1 MSRVECAASVPARAR
16 RILFSALALDLVGVG
31 LVAAAGAM
39 LAARLAVAPLALTLI
54 AAGLGLRVAQY
65 RSRLRA
71 IPLALPWLAFLLTTA
86 VSANIAF
93 DSLAAQQKFLLIV
106 SGIALYFALATL
118 KTTRAIRIVIWGLLL
133 ICAGAGLYFVTQTD
147 FSAAPGKFALVNELG
162 ARAHALAPQ
171 FGWHTPHAN
180 LIAGILLLGLPYA
193 VGECYNT
200 ARRKEWWSFIPSLLV
215 TVCIAFALGMTTSR
229 GAWLAALL
237 FAFLSAAVYGA
248 MRLARHFGYSTNVG
262 VAMLLN
268 ATLLALLALGA
279 FGGEWLSA
287 LLNSAFGAVSSVPR
301 LTLYTQ
307 VYQLIQD
314 YFWTG
319 AGLETFSPNF
329 STYLLLIDVPFLA
342 HSHNLF
348 LQIWFEQGILALGAF
363 VWLLVAYYLWILQR
377 RKRMN
382 WMALAGL
389 AAVTMTLLHGLVD
402 VPLYFSRVIPLMFV
416 PFGLTVAALAPF
428 KPLDARAALAARRMN
443 RTVIAVAMI
452 LASAAFIFGIV
463 KMNDLRASW
472 EANRGA
478 LAQAQVELPP
488 IKFSDAPPAQV
499 RRAAD
504 LGNAIARYNA
514 ALELDT
520 RNREARARLG
530 IIALDR
536 EDFETAARELE
547 TAWQADPHQRA
558 TVKALGMAYVWTGKI
573 DRAEPLLKQIPEAAR
588 ELRLAQWKWEQR
600 KRMDMAARA
609 AAILERLE

>member
-1 MSRVECAASVPARAR
+1 MSRAEYAASARVR
-16 RILFSALALDLVGVG
+16 RISFSALALDLAGVG

-39 LAARLAVAPLALTLI
+39 LAARLAVAPLALALI
-54 AAGLGLRVAQY
+54 VAGLSLRVAQY
-65 RSRLRA
+65 RSRLLA
-71 IPLALPWLAFLLTTA
+71 IPLALPWLAFLLTAA
-86 VSANIAF
+86 VSTNIAF
-93 DSLAAQQKFLLIV
+93 DPLAAQQKFLLIV

-118 KTTRAIRIVIWGLLL
+118 QTTFAIRIVIWGLLL

-162 ARAHALAPQ
+162 ARVHALAPQ

-180 LIAGILLLGLPYA
+180 LIAGILLLGLPFA
-193 VGECYNT
+193 IGECYNT
-200 ARRKEWWSFIPSLLV
+200 ARRKEWWGFIPSLLV
-215 TVCIAFALGMTTSR
+215 TACIAFALGMTTSR

-248 MRLARHFGYSTNVG
+248 MRLARHFGYSANVG
-262 VAMLLN
+262 IAVLLN
-268 ATLLALLALGA
+268 AALLALLALGA

-342 HSHNLF
+342 HTHNLF
-348 LQIWFEQGILALGAF
+348 LQIWFEQGIFALGAF

-402 VPLYFSRVIPLMFV
+402 VPLYFSRVLPLMFV
-416 PFGLTVAALAPF
+416 PFGLTIAALAPF

-443 RTVIAVAMI
+443 RIAIAIATI

-504 LGNAIARYNA
+504 LRNAIARYNA
-514 ALELDT
+514 ALELDA
-520 RNREARARLG
+520 RNREAHARLG

-536 EDFETAARELE
+536 EDFETATRELE
-547 TAWQADPHQRA
+547 AAWQADPHQRA
-558 TVKALGMAYVWTGKI
+558 TIKALGMAYVWMGEI